1 MVMVILSI
9 IGVQGVS
16 WCSLSG
22 LTLHEVS
29 NFDRSTQKLFLFS
42 FKSIVDPGQNSSA
55 GPQTSR
61 TEATVCAYL
70 TKQQG
75 MSPRK
80 FT

>member
-1 MVMVILSI
+1 MSI

-29 NFDRSTQKLFLFS
+29 NFD
-42 FKSIVDPGQNSSA
+42 SA

-80 FT
+80 FTWVYVTNS